1 MQSNLSL
8 PSLAEMTAE
17 NIRRNEQRRAR
28 EAEAVRSMVAAP
40 EEPAQLIEAMRE
52 DFELWAS
59 RCVTIRHKLTG
70 RLEPLRLN
78 APQRRVVQALER
90 QRRAGRPI
98 RLILLKARQWGG
110 STVIQMYMA
119 WIQCMHRE
127 NWHSFICAHVKD
139 TSATI
144 RGMYSRML
152 AGYPSELWEGDEK
165 PEFRGYERSQNT
177 RMIAGRGCLVTVS
190 SCESQ
195 EAARGND
202 VAMAHLSEVAFWRDS
217 ITRSPADFVRSVCSG
232 IAMEPLTFIAM
243 ESTANGVGNFF
254 HTEWLRA
261 KAGESAFTPVFVPW
275 YEIEQYRLSVI
286 DPAKVRRD
294 MTDYDRALWHKGLT
308 LEQIAWYQMKRRE
321 LPSAQ
326 AMMAEYPSDDVE
338 AFTYSGDNVFDRDA
352 VEALRPGCRT
362 PHARGEV
369 VTDGGVRFV
378 ADSCGKL
385 DVWEW
390 PDDAPDDEYVV
401 TVDVGGRSASADWSV
416 IAVMARGGGDSG
428 GSMPRVAAQWRGHI
442 DHDLLVKKAVALARF
457 YRDALLVVESNTLEQ
472 GLTDGGA
479 ALFMLER
486 VNEAYHNVYRRRRLD
501 TRTGMAESRV
511 GFHTN
516 ASTKPMVVM
525 QLVGDVR
532 ESRYVERDERALNEM
547 LTYERRPNGSYGA
560 RDGHHDDILMTRAIG
575 LYVMATTRRSG
586 DRAAA
591 EYLAGR
597 PC

>member
-1 MQSNLSL
+1 MKATDNDMRPTLQ
-8 PSLAEMTAE
+8 EMLRE
-17 NIRRNEQRRAR
+17 NARRNAAR
-28 EAEAVRSMVAAP
+28 TDTTAPTAGSAPSEAGLA
-40 EEPAQLIEAMRE
+40 EAMRE
-52 DFELWAS
+52 DFELWAA

-78 APQRRVVQALER
+78 APQRRVVAALEE

-119 WIQCMHRE
+119 WIQCIHRE

-152 AGYPSELWEGDEK
+152 ANYPDELWEGEEK
-165 PEFRGYERSQNT
+165 PEFRSYERSQNT
-177 RMIAGRGCLVTVS
+177 RVIAGRGCLVTVS

-261 KAGESAFTPVFVPW
+261 KAGESAFTPLFVPW
-275 YEIEQYRLSVI
+275 YEIEQYRLAVI
-286 DPAKVRRD
+286 DPAGVRRA
-294 MTDYDRALWHKGLT
+294 MTDYDWGLWAKGLT
-308 LEQIAWYQMKRRE
+308 LEQIAWYQSKRRE
-321 LPSAQ
+321 LPSPQ

-338 AFTYSGDNVFDRDA
+338 AFVYSGDNVFAREA
-352 VEALRPGCRT
+352 VEALRPACR
-362 PHARGEV
+362 PAAARGEV
-369 VTDGGVRFV
+369 VAGAVTRFV
-378 ADSCGKL
+378 ADSCGGL

-390 PDDAPDDEYVV
+390 PDDAPGEEYVV
-401 TVDVGGRSASADWSV
+401 TVDVGGRSAASDWSV
-416 IAVMARGGGDSG
+416 IAVMARGDSPGGDSA
-428 GSMPRVAAQWRGHI
+428 PRVVAQWRGHI
-442 DHDLLVKKAVALARF
+442 DHDLLVGRAVALARF
-457 YRDALLVVESNTLEQ
+457 YREALLVVESNTLEQ
-472 GLTDGGA
+472 GLTDGGS
-479 ALFMLER
+479 ALYLLER
-486 VNEAYHNVYRRRRLD
+486 VNEEYHNVYRRRRLD
-501 TRTGMAESRV
+501 TRTGLTESRV

-532 ESRYVERDERALNEM
+532 EGRYVERDERALNEM
-547 LTYERRPNGSYGA
+547 LTYERRHNGSYGA
-560 RDGHHDDILMTRAIG
+560 RDGHHDDILMTRAIA
-575 LYVMATTRRSG
+575 LYVIATTRTHR
-586 DRAAA
+586 DPQAAP
-591 EYLAGR
+591 YLAHR